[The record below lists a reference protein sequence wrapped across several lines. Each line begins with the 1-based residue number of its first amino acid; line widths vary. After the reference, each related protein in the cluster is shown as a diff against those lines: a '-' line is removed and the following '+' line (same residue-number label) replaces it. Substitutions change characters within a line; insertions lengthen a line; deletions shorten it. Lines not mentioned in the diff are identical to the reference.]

1 MPEDL
6 PAGKEALLEI
16 HEISLSFKGVKA
28 LSNVSM
34 KVQEGEI
41 CALIGPN
48 GAGKSSLLNVING
61 VYRPQHGEVVFDG
74 RHFQKIT
81 PFDAARRG
89 IGRTFQHNALF
100 ERLTVLDNILAGL
113 ARHGKA
119 TFWENIFHVGRDRAE
134 NRRFLAWA
142 SKVIAFLKLEEHASA
157 IVSTLPFG
165 IQKRVDLARA
175 LVSEP
180 RLLLLD
186 EPMAGMNQDEKQ
198 EMSRIVSEVNSHFKT
213 TIVLIEHDIGIVM
226 GLAHRI
232 VVLDYG
238 SKIADGMP
246 EQVRNDPGV
255 IKAYLG
261 EVYE

>member
-1 MPEDL
+1 MISQNEV
-6 PAGKEALLEI
+6 LLEANG
-16 HEISLSFKGVKA
+16 ISLAFKGVKA
-28 LSNVSM
+28 LSEISFNVH
-34 KVQEGEI
+34 KGEI

-61 VYRPQHGEVVFDG
+61 VYRPQHGEIVFDG

-81 PFDAARRG
+81 PFDAASRG

-100 ERLTVLDNILAGL
+100 GRLTVLDNVLAGL
-113 ARHGKA
+113 SRRGK
-119 TFWENIFHVGRDRAE
+119 TSFLENAFRIGRDRTE
-134 NRRFLAWA
+134 RKQFLLLAD
-142 SKVIAFLKLEEHASA
+142 KVISFLKLEDYAG
-157 IVSTLPFG
+157 ITVSTLSYG

-175 LVSEP
+175 LVSDP
-180 RLLLLD
+180 KLLLLD
-186 EPMAGMNQDEKQ
+186 EPMAGMNQDEKK
-198 EMSRIVSEVNSHFKT
+198 EMSRVISEVNSHFGT

-238 SKIADGMP
+238 RKIADGSP
-246 EQVRNDPGV
+246 EEVRNNAAV

-261 EVYE
+261 EEYE

>member
-1 MPEDL
+1 MPGDAS
-6 PAGKEALLEI
+6 AGNEVLLETND
-16 HEISLSFKGVKA
+16 ISLSFKGVTA
-28 LSNVSM
+28 LSDVSL
-34 KVQEGEI
+34 KVHKGEI

-74 RHFQKIT
+74 RHFQKIS
-81 PFDAARRG
+81 PLVAAQRG

-100 ERLTVLDNILAGL
+100 ERLTVLDNVLAGL
-113 ARHGKA
+113 ARCSKT
-119 TFWENIFHVGRDRAE
+119 TFLENIFGVGRDRAE
-134 NRRFLAWA
+134 KRQFLALA
-142 SKVIAFLKLEEHASA
+142 NGIISFLNLEEHADTV
-157 IVSTLPFG
+157 VSTLPFG
-165 IQKRVDLARA
+165 TQKRVDLARA

-180 RLLLLD
+180 KLLLLD
-186 EPMAGMNQDEKQ
+186 EPMAGMNQEEKQ
-198 EMSRIVSEVNSHFKT
+198 EMSRIVSEVNSRFEI

-238 SKIADGMP
+238 RKIADGMP
-246 EQVRNDPGV
+246 EHVRNDPVV

-261 EVYE
+261 ED

>member
-1 MPEDL
+1 MPGDAS
-6 PAGKEALLEI
+6 AGNGVLLETND
-16 HEISLSFKGVKA
+16 ISLSFKGVTA
-28 LSNVSM
+28 LSNVSL
-34 KVQEGEI
+34 KVHKGEI

-74 RHFQKIT
+74 RHFQKIS
-81 PFDAARRG
+81 PLVAAQRG

-100 ERLTVLDNILAGL
+100 ERLTVLDNVLAGL
-113 ARHGKA
+113 ARRSKT
-119 TFWENIFHVGRDRAE
+119 TFLENIFGVGRDRAE
-134 NRRFLAWA
+134 KRQFLALA
-142 SKVIAFLKLEEHASA
+142 NGIISFLNLEEHADTV
-157 IVSTLPFG
+157 VSTLPFG
-165 IQKRVDLARA
+165 TQKRVDLARA

-180 RLLLLD
+180 KLLLLD
-186 EPMAGMNQDEKQ
+186 EPMAGMNQEEKQ
-198 EMSRIVSEVNSHFKT
+198 EMSRIVSEVNSRFEI

-238 SKIADGMP
+238 RKIADGMP
-246 EQVRNDPGV
+246 EHVRNDPVV

-261 EVYE
+261 ED